1 MANIDLTDETAVVTL
16 AGLQWW
22 TGSSRAEL
30 RRLIAAGIIRPMPG
44 SRNKFLLR
52 QSVRSYLAHWE
63 NVVAAALAERA
74 TEFGEPGP
82 PAGGVRLTVRPVQQK
97 RFLVRRAPGNDRGRP
112 RRISGASGGKS

>member
-1 MANIDLTDETAVVTL
+1 VANIDLTDETAVVTL

-82 PAGGVRLTVRPVQQK
+82 PGGRSFDRPVQQK
-97 RFLVRRAPGNDRGRP
+97 RFLVRRRAPGNDRSRP